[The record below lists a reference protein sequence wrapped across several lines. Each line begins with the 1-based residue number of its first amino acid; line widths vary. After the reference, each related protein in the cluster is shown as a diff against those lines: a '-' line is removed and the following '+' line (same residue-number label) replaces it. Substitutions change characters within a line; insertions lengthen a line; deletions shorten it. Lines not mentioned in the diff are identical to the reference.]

1 MASAAPASKRKK
13 AFIIL
18 SSVLV
23 LLIVIRIIL
32 PFVVLHIA
40 NRQLADM
47 KGYYGQIQDIDLALI
62 RGAYKI
68 DSMYLNKVDS
78 VTGKQTPFFTAK
90 VIDLSVEWKALWRG
104 SIVGELTFQEPLI
117 IFTKEKV
124 EPSILIKDSTS
135 FKRLFDDFMPLHV
148 NRLEINNGIVKYKDE
163 GSKPAVDI
171 AMTNTY
177 LLAQNLRNSYD
188 STIQLP
194 AIIKATSEIYGGTLS
209 FNMKLD
215 PMAGSPTFDMNTE
228 LKNTNLVAL
237 NEFLQ
242 AYAKIDVNKGTFG
255 LYAEVAAKEGKFIGY
270 VKPLIKDLD
279 ILGKEDR
286 GDNIFRKIWEGIAA
300 GVGQVFKNQDKDQI
314 ATKIP
319 FEGKIENLDTNVWY
333 AVVNILKNAF
343 VQALVPSIDRE
354 INLTSVDNA
363 KEEKRTFLQKVFGK
377 KDPQKKDKPKKGS

>member
-1 MASAAPASKRKK
+1 
-13 AFIIL
+13 
-18 SSVLV
+18 
-23 LLIVIRIIL
+23 
-32 PFVVLHIA
+32 
-40 NRQLADM
+40 
-47 KGYYGQIQDIDLALI
+47 
-62 RGAYKI
+62 
-68 DSMYLNKVDS
+68 
-78 VTGKQTPFFTAK
+78 
-90 VIDLSVEWKALWRG
+90 
-104 SIVGELTFQEPLI
+104 
-117 IFTKEKV
+117 
-124 EPSILIKDSTS
+124 
-135 FKRLFDDFMPLHV
+135 MPLHV

-177 LLAQNLRNSYD
+177 LLAQNLRNNYD

-354 INLTSVDNA
+354 INLASVDNA

-377 KDPQKKDKPKKGS
+377 KDPQKKDKSKKGS